1 MPRWSPAG
9 KLQQIQ
15 KFTRAWERM
24 APNSVFYAMTLEQ
37 FKAVVRPSEEKRKEL
52 LDIEYRTRRVTA
64 ECDAADWTSMEAL
77 RNVANGVRV
86 DPTFGNDS
94 ALYAAL
100 GYVRESAKCRRGP
113 KRR

>member
-24 APNSVFYAMTLEQ
+24 APNSVFYGMTLEQ
-37 FKAVVRPSEEKRKEL
+37 FKTLVRPSEEKRKEL
-52 LDIEYRTRRVTA
+52 LDIEFQTRRITA
-64 ECDAADWTSMEAL
+64 ERDAADGISMQAL
-77 RNVANGVRV
+77 HNVANGVRG
-86 DPTFGNDS
+86 DPAFGPDS

-100 GYVRESAKCRRGP
+100 GYVRESAKRRRG
-113 KRR
+113 KKVR

>member
-9 KLQQIQ
+9 KLQQIR

-24 APNSVFYAMTLEQ
+24 APNSVFYGMTLEQ

-52 LDIEYRTRRVTA
+52 LDIEQQTRAITA
-64 ECDAADWTSMEAL
+64 ERDAADRTSMQAL
-77 RNVANGVRV
+77 RDVANGIRG
-86 DPTFGNDS
+86 DPTFGSDS

-100 GYVRESAKCRRGP
+100 GYVRESAKRRRGK
-113 KRR
+113 KR